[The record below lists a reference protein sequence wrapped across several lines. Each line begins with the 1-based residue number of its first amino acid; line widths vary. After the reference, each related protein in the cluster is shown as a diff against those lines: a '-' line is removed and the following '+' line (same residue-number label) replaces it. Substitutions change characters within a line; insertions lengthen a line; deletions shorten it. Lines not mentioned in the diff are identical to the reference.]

1 MKPEPG
7 KCAICGGDVTGFGN
21 NPEPFPGEKCCD
33 DCNDRF
39 VVPTRMCLGRGYSN
53 ESVLMLLTTVAEL
66 GKMFVSMNAEIKARP
81 ELKVV
86 GGRSLSDLTDDDFK
100 AR

>member
-21 NPEPFPGEKCCD
+21 NPEPFPGERCCD

-39 VVPTRMCLGRGYSN
+39 VTPTRMCLGRGYDN
-53 ESVLMLLTTVAEL
+53 ESVLMLLTTIAEL
-66 GKMFVSMNAEIKARP
+66 GKMFVSITAENRKPDTPFVRD
-81 ELKVV
+81 LKVV
-86 GGRSLSDLTDDDFK
+86 SGDN
-100 AR
+100 